1 MQNTTTTPAPKPDGD
16 IQRDADGKRIYVH
29 ETFTTTMSGFKQ
41 YNPSDHPPWGS
52 PAETIVE
59 AIDAGDLA
67 KVSSLVADAS
77 YSPAGYLE
85 IALITAV
92 KADQLEIGRYLLDH
106 GARMDKPPNPLV
118 RVVPGSYAATFKSLP
133 FLKLFV
139 ERGWDFNYLS
149 GSLTAL
155 L

>member
-1 MQNTTTTPAPKPDGD
+1 
-16 IQRDADGKRIYVH
+16 
-29 ETFTTTMSGFKQ
+29 MSGFKE

-59 AIDAGDLA
+59 AIGAGDLA

-85 IALITAV
+85 IALTAAV
-92 KADQLEIGRYLLDH
+92 RADQLEIGRYLLDH
-106 GARMDKPPNPLV
+106 GARMDKPAHPLI
-118 RVVPGSYAATFKSLP
+118 RVLTGSSAATNTSLP

-139 ERGWDFNYLS
+139 ERGWDVNFINV
-149 GSLTAL
+149 GRTAL